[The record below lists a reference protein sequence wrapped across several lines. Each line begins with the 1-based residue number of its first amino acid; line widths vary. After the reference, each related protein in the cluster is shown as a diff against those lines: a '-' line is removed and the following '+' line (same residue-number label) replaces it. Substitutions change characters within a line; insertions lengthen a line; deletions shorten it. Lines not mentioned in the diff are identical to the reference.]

1 MAWAGIIIGMV
12 AGIFATVLGYTAA
25 GMPLWLS
32 LLMYPATGTVV
43 TLLVI
48 AVLLLRNTPGGPTP
62 RRFAPQGEIAPA

>member
-12 AGIFATVLGYTAA
+12 AGIFATILGYTAA

-48 AVLLLRNTPGGPTP
+48 AVLLRNTPGGPTP
-62 RRFAPQGEIAPA
+62 RRFASHGEIAPA